1 MHLPPNVSL
10 LQGSDA
16 GNRWPQVSQNLA
28 TLPSALGFMDFLHL
42 GHTFRLA
49 STIPKSRFVN
59 FSSVP
64 QSKQNLGGKPSDVSS
79 TTAWHAEHRG
89 ATSKKWSIAKNSCG
103 PKSTQNWWI
112 QNEKTHLKG
121 VDEMKI
127 QHHWHTMCC
136 VPNTKTDRY

>member
-42 GHTFRLA
+42 GHTFRLV

-89 ATSKKWSIAKNSCG
+89 ATSKK
-103 PKSTQNWWI
+103 
-112 QNEKTHLKG
+112 
-121 VDEMKI
+121 
-127 QHHWHTMCC
+127 
-136 VPNTKTDRY
+136 